1 MPKTQQALRRYR
13 IILKVLSRPGQHASK
28 DIHQSCINSGINV
41 SYRTIQKDIE
51 DLRDDNTILGRDL
64 GIIEDKKSK
73 KWYSNNIPKEIFT
86 SLELEDGE
94 VDALLFY
101 SKILSQYSNYPIFKE
116 ISKAMEKVLESSN
129 ISMQIQD
136 LFKSETWIETEKHER
151 IKGIELIPD
160 ILDAIHRSKV
170 VKLEY
175 QKFDECKSKS
185 HVLKPIL
192 LKEDKQMWYIL
203 GVSIKNNNLTTYAL
217 DRIVN
222 LTVTAEEF
230 SPLPFNSREYFKYSF
245 GITVSE
251 KNPVEVII
259 SFSPKQAHY
268 LKTLCIHPTQEI
280 IQDNTKEFIISVKV
294 KPSYEFFS
302 KILSYGS
309 NATIISPPEIRS
321 HFINAFEQAIKNY
334 K

>member
-13 IILKVLSRPGQHASK
+13 IILKVLSRPRQHASK

-51 DLRDDNTILGRDL
+51 DLRDDNTIFGRDL
-64 GIIEDKKSK
+64 GIIEDKRTK
-73 KWYSNNIPKEIFT
+73 KWYSNSIPKEIFS

-94 VDALLFY
+94 VAALLFY

-116 ISKAMEKVLESSN
+116 ISKAMKKVLESSN
-129 ISMQIQD
+129 VSLQIQE
-136 LFKSETWIETEKHER
+136 LFESETWIETEKHER

-160 ILDAIHRSKV
+160 ILDAINRSKIL
-170 VKLEY
+170 KLEY
-175 QKFDECKSKS
+175 QKFDECKTKG
-185 HVLKPIL
+185 HVIKPIL

-203 GVSIKNNNLTTYAL
+203 GINIKHNNLTTYAL
-217 DRIVN
+217 DRIVD
-222 LTVTAEEF
+222 LTVTDEEF
-230 SPLPFNSREYFKYSF
+230 IPLSFDSKEYFKYSF

-251 KNPVEVII
+251 ENPVEVII

-268 LKTLCIHPTQEI
+268 IKTLCIHPSQEI
-280 IQDNTKEFIISVKV
+280 VKDNTKEFIISVKV

-309 NATIISPPEIRS
+309 AATIISPPEIRS